1 MMRTSKEIE
10 GIVLNNADI
19 NALKS
24 ALYTLY
30 CDQNTHG
37 DVEADKES
45 IRAFQVVKKIAEK
58 LGVKIKD

>member
-1 MMRTSKEIE
+1 MRTSKEIE
-10 GIVLNNADI
+10 GIVLNSSDI
-19 NALKS
+19 GALKS

-30 CDQNTHG
+30 SDQNTHG
-37 DVEADKES
+37 DAESDKES

>member
-1 MMRTSKEIE
+1 MKANKEVG

-30 CDQNTHG
+30 SDQNTHG

-58 LGVKIKD
+58 LGVKIRD